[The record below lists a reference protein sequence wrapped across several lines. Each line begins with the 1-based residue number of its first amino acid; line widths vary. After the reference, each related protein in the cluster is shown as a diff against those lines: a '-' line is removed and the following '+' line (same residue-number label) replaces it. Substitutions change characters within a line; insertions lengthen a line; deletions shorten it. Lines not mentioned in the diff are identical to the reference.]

1 MIRPKPF
8 PFCGCKSIAL
18 DQMTLSQMDFV
29 TMGEIKM
36 WTKFKHWLIR
46 KLGGYIAPCIK
57 CNEYKRTLIEIA
69 RPVEM
74 IRSQYCVDSIGHID
88 PQVSIELAKAHIF
101 NDLMEGI
108 KDRNYIK
115 YEYEDDGILRGTLMV
130 VKPV

>member
-1 MIRPKPF
+1 
-8 PFCGCKSIAL
+8 
-18 DQMTLSQMDFV
+18 
-29 TMGEIKM
+29 MGKRKM
-36 WTKFKHWLIR
+36 WTKFKYWLIR
-46 KLGGYIAPCIK
+46 KLDGCVAPCIK

-74 IRSQYCVDSIGHID
+74 IRSQYCVDSIEHID

-115 YEYEDDGILRGTLMV
+115 YEYEDDGILRGTLIV
-130 VKPV
+130 VKPI

>member
-1 MIRPKPF
+1 
-8 PFCGCKSIAL
+8 
-18 DQMTLSQMDFV
+18 
-29 TMGEIKM
+29 M

-46 KLGGYIAPCIK
+46 KLGGHVAPCIK
-57 CNEYKRTLIEIA
+57 CNEYKNTLIEIT

-108 KDRNYIK
+108 KDRNCIK
-115 YEYEDDGILRGTLMV
+115 YEYEDDGILRGTLMMIRQ
-130 VKPV
+130 PE

>member
-1 MIRPKPF
+1 
-8 PFCGCKSIAL
+8 
-18 DQMTLSQMDFV
+18 MTLNQVDFV
-29 TMGEIKM
+29 IMEYKKM
-36 WTKFKHWLIR
+36 WTKFKYWLIR

-57 CNEYKRTLIEIA
+57 CNEYKRTLIEIT

>member
-1 MIRPKPF
+1 
-8 PFCGCKSIAL
+8 
-18 DQMTLSQMDFV
+18 MDFV
-29 TMGEIKM
+29 IIRERKM
-36 WTKFKHWLIR
+36 WTKFKCWLIR
-46 KLGGYIAPCIK
+46 KLGGCVAPCIK
-57 CNEYKRTLIEIA
+57 CNEYKRTLIEIT

-74 IRSQYCVDSIGHID
+74 IRSQYWVDSIGHID

-108 KDRNYIK
+108 KDGNCIK